1 MNSIIVS
8 MLAETFIHPGSG
20 QNVGAIDLPVAR
32 EAATDYPYIAGSS
45 LKGALRDAYE
55 QHLKATLPD
64 APVEPDVGNT
74 DAPSDNDETTET
86 KSAKDKEVDRHTNS
100 VFGEQAQ
107 AGNLVVSDARL
118 LLLPVRSLSGAYKWV
133 TCGHL
138 LERFLRDLRRSDSN
152 IDTQAFANALAG
164 IVTTPANNANDEPTP
179 KDNDETTYLDKG
191 QVLTQAAANQDKLF
205 LEELSFTIRAAVP
218 EAIVNVLQ
226 GYLPESVSSRL
237 KSQLAILHNDDFAW
251 FARYGLAVQARNN
264 LDDKKTSKN
273 LWYEESLPP
282 DTLMYT
288 VLAERRG
295 TPLTDLANIG
305 HYLQVGGNET
315 VGQGWFRLQG
325 LVATHA

>member
-1 MNSIIVS
+1 MNSTIVS

-45 LKGALRDAYE
+45 LKGAFRDAYE
-55 QHLKATLPD
+55 QYLKATLPD
-64 APVEPDVGNT
+64 TPDVDTPDVDTPTTSDSNT
-74 DAPSDNDETTET
+74 SETST
-86 KSAKDKEVDRHTNS
+86 KGKEVEKQANS

-107 AGNLVVSDARL
+107 AGNIVVSDARL

-133 TCGHL
+133 TCVHL
-138 LERFLRDLRRSDSN
+138 LERFLRDLRRSNSD
-152 IDTQAFANALAG
+152 IDTQGFANALAG
-164 IVTTPANNANDEPTP
+164 IIP
-179 KDNDETTYLDKG
+179 KDTSTPENQDEATSIKTG

-237 KSQLAILHNDDFAW
+237 ASQLTIVHNDNFAW

-282 DTLMYT
+282 DTFMYT

-295 TPLTDLANIG
+295 TPLKDLANIG

-315 VGQGWFRLQG
+315 VGQGWFHLQG
-325 LVATHA
+325 LEANHA

>member
-1 MNSIIVS
+1 MAMNSIIVS

-55 QHLKATLPD
+55 QHLRATLPD
-64 APVEPDVGNT
+64 TDTPAEADDSNDGSNT
-74 DAPSDNDETTET
+74 DAPSENDEATEK
-86 KSAKDKEVDRHTNS
+86 KSAKDKEVDKHANS

-138 LERFLRDLRRSDSN
+138 LERFLRDLERSGMKQSHTLPAPAPQQV
-152 IDTQAFANALAG
+152 I
-164 IVTTPANNANDEPTP
+164 TT
-179 KDNDETTYLDKG
+179 G
-191 QVLTQAAANQDKLF
+191 SGKLF
-205 LEELSFTIRAAVP
+205 LEELSFDIQDGQS
-218 EAIVNVLQ
+218 EALKGVVTLLQ
-226 GYLPESVSSRL
+226 QYLPSSVSSRL
-237 KSQLAILHNDDFAW
+237 ERQLAILHNDDFAW
-251 FARYGLAVQARNN
+251 FARYGLAVNARNQ
-264 LDDKKTSKN
+264 LTDKKTSNN
-273 LWYEESLPP
+273 LWYEETIPP

-295 TPLTDLANIG
+295 APLRDLANIG

-325 LVATHA
+325 LEAHVEANNA